1 MVNKFQR
8 PRIKEYLLTLLRFTI
23 YYLLPRPLSRGV
35 VAFNIFLGMVI
46 KKQILGPRNIQISI
60 PSGCDHDCVFCITDI
75 HGKGAIHHREVMSF
89 EDICKIIDSA
99 LEMCVLNVHFVS
111 NGEPLLYP
119 RIQELIDYT
128 WAKSH
133 GRCEIKIVT
142 NGTSLKKNEHLNPQY
157 LKSRNVVLW
166 LSLHSG
172 EFSVWSKIHRPKLN
186 PEKKFEDLK
195 EFLKA
200 FNKLSPGSLTLHN
213 VMCSLNY
220 DHSESILKFALETG
234 SKDISFGQLSKFDD
248 LQITTVQ
255 EEMLVEKLNSLKSEF
270 ARHKIRTNINHFITV
285 RSYLKKEAH
294 EKLEENTSKELKS
307 KTVMI
312 KTHFYDEN
320 DCYISWLFSPI
331 DDCGNVRSCGPG
343 RFLGTVKKNSYKEI
357 IQKGFP
363 GFILE
368 STQIS
373 KTKKNVKDC
382 QCESCPHVPM
392 NSIANHYL
400 KKLTLK

>member
-1 MVNKFQR
+1 MF
-8 PRIKEYLLTLLRFTI
+8 LR
-23 YYLLPRPLSRGV
+23 
-35 VAFNIFLGMVI
+35 
-46 KKQILGPRNIQISI
+46 KQILGPRNIQISI

-75 HGKGAIHHREVMSF
+75 HGKGAPHHREVMSF
-89 EDICKIIDSA
+89 EDICLIIDSA
-99 LEMCVLNVHFVS
+99 LEMCTLNIHFVS

-128 WAKSH
+128 WAKSR
-133 GRCEIKIVT
+133 GKCEIKIVT
-142 NGTSLKKNEHLNPQY
+142 NGTSLKKNEKLNPKY

-166 LSLHSG
+166 LSLHCG
-172 EFSVWSKIHRPKLN
+172 EFSVWTKIHRPKFN

-195 EFLKA
+195 EFLKD
-200 FNKLSPGSLTLHN
+200 FNKISPGSLTLHN

-220 DHSESILKFALETG
+220 EHTESILEFALETG
-234 SKDISFGQLSKFDD
+234 SKDVSFGQLSKFDE
-248 LQITTVQ
+248 LQITTA
-255 EEMLVEKLNSLKSEF
+255 EEKVLLEKLNSLKSEF
-270 ARHKIRTNINHFITV
+270 ARHKIRTNIHHFVIA
-285 RSYLKKEAH
+285 RSFLKKEVN
-294 EKLEENTSKELKS
+294 ETLEDSSSENT
-307 KTVMI
+307 KTTSVI
-312 KTHFYDEN
+312 KTNFYDEN

-331 DDCGNVRSCGPG
+331 DDSGNVRSCGPG
-343 RFLGTVKKNSYKEI
+343 RFLGTIKENSYKEI

-392 NSIANHYL
+392 NSIANHYV
-400 KKLTLK
+400 KILTSKFTHHP